1 MNIIYLD
8 KNHNPLKNEAL
19 INKFLKDA
27 PKTKEV
33 LGERDGLFNSFS
45 KKPVQ
50 MAVKKKTFGSFL
62 KKIVSGIVRVFLTS
76 FEKDS
81 IKTYDTLLDEQG
93 RVYPEWLRLLDE
105 EYKKLL
111 TYVNREVNV
120 IDFGAVGDG
129 KTDDTEAFKKAIGR
143 GRVKVRIP
151 EGHFITREIRL
162 PSWTILA
169 GEGKGKTII
178 KLHDDAPKGTRLIT
192 NSHHQRGNRNIYV
205 EGMSLDWNVERLGN
219 VEKTATWGNHSSC
232 LTYAHVTYGWVKNVE
247 GINPGLHCFD
257 VSSTLYDYSGDGFRA
272 QGGSKY
278 IWLDQLNGYGFG
290 DDGITTHHSDYI
302 FISNSHMCDPSGRA
316 HKKGFSNSNGIEV
329 DDGSRFVW
337 LVNNSS
343 ARCFGGVEIKAHHNS
358 SAPSHVQ
365 IIGHLSVN
373 DNRSF
378 NFRHIGHH
386 KSTDSESK
394 TAFNIRASN
403 LVVIRPVFTS
413 LYAGSTPRGMVVSA
427 YRNVVIN
434 NFILVGDPDYD
445 YEENPMIAVQ
455 YRARNV
461 TLNNIT
467 LLNFKKAGGDIK
479 IFSGDNRADNVTL
492 QNITM
497 INSSPGGIQFG
508 KDIEN
513 IHFKNI
519 KIMSNYTMPKIKIS
533 PKNL

>member
-1 MNIIYLD
+1 MLE
-8 KNHNPLKNEAL
+8 K
-19 INKFLKDA
+19 
-27 PKTKEV
+27 
-33 LGERDGLFNSFS
+33 
-45 KKPVQ
+45 
-50 MAVKKKTFGSFL
+50 
-62 KKIVSGIVRVFLTS
+62 
-76 FEKDS
+76 EKD
-81 IKTYDTLLDEQG
+81 
-93 RVYPEWLRLLDE
+93 
-105 EYKKLL
+105 
-111 TYVNREVNV
+111 
-120 IDFGAVGDG
+120 
-129 KTDDTEAFKKAIGR
+129 
-143 GRVKVRIP
+143 
-151 EGHFITREIRL
+151 
-162 PSWTILA
+162 
-169 GEGKGKTII
+169 KTII
-178 KLHDDAPKGTRLIT
+178 KLHDEAPKGTRLIT
-192 NSHHQRGNRNIYV
+192 NSHHRRGNRNIYV
-205 EGMSLDWNVERLGN
+205 EGISLDWNVERLGN
-219 VEKTATWGNHSSC
+219 AEKTATWGNHSSC

-272 QGGSKY
+272 RGGSKY

-358 SAPSHVQ
+358 SAASDIQ

-386 KSTDSESK
+386 KGTDPESK

-403 LVVIRPVFTS
+403 LVSIQPVFTH

-434 NFILVGDPDYD
+434 NFVLIGDPHYD
-445 YEENPMIAVQ
+445 YKDNPVIAVQ

-461 TLNNIT
+461 TLNNVT
-467 LLNFKKAGGDIK
+467 LQNFKKSGADIK
-479 IFSGDNRADNVTL
+479 VFGGDNRADHITI

-497 INSSPGGIQFG
+497 INSSPGGILFG
-508 KDIEN
+508 SDVQNK
-513 IHFKNI
+513 HVKNI
-519 KIMSNYTMPKIKIS
+519 KVINNERMPIIKILS
-533 PKNL
+533 KNL

>member
-8 KNHNPLKNEAL
+8 KKHDPHKNEAL
-19 INKFLKDA
+19 INKFLKGA

-33 LGERDGLFNSFS
+33 LGERDGVFNSFS

-50 MAVKKKTFGSFL
+50 IAIEKKTFGSFL

-358 SAPSHVQ
+358 SAASDVQ

-403 LVVIRPVFTS
+403 LVAIRPVFTS

-467 LLNFKKAGGDIK
+467 LLNFKKAGADIK
-479 IFSGDNRADNVTL
+479 IFSGDNRADNVAL

-513 IHFKNI
+513 IHLKNI

>member
-1 MNIIYLD
+1 MIYLD
-8 KNHNPLKNEAL
+8 KKHDPHKNEAL
-19 INKFLKDA
+19 INTFLKDA
-27 PKTKEV
+27 PKIKGV
-33 LGERDGLFNSFS
+33 SGERDGLFNSS

-50 MAVKKKTFGSFL
+50 IAVEKMTFGSFL
-62 KKIVSGIVRVFLTS
+62 KKIVSGIARVFLTS

-93 RVYPEWLRLLDE
+93 RAYPEWLRLLDE
-105 EYKKLL
+105 EYQKLL
-111 TYVNREVNV
+111 ASVNREVNV
-120 IDFGAVGDG
+120 IEFGAVGDG

-151 EGHFITREIRL
+151 EGHFITRGIRL

-192 NSHHQRGNRNIYV
+192 NSHHRRGNRNIYV

-272 QGGSKY
+272 LGGSKY

-358 SAPSHVQ
+358 SAASDVQ

-386 KSTDSESK
+386 KSTDPESK

-403 LVVIRPVFTS
+403 LVAIQPVFTC

-434 NFILVGDPDYD
+434 NSILVGDPDYD
-445 YEENPMIAVQ
+445 YEENPIIAIQ

-461 TLNNIT
+461 KLNNIT
-467 LLNFKKAGGDIK
+467 LLNFKKAGADIK
-479 IFSGDNRADNVTL
+479 IFSGDNRADYVAL

-513 IHFKNI
+513 IHLKNI
-519 KIMSNYTMPKIKIS
+519 KKISNYTMPKIKIS
-533 PKNL
+533 PKSL